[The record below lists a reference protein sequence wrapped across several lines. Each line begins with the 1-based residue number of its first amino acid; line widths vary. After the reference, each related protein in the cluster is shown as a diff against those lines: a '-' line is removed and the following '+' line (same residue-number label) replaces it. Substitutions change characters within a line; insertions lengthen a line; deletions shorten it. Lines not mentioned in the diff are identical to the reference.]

1 MMHTLFSGVVVMP
14 HPRTMNPEH
23 LVGLPVLD
31 VAGATVGT
39 IESVYLDGHT
49 GVPEWA
55 ALTTGMVGG
64 HATLVKPEP
73 SER

>member
-1 MMHTLFSGVVVMP
+1 MP

-31 VAGATVGT
+31 VAAPRSARSRVSTSMCT
-39 IESVYLDGHT
+39 PVYQR
-49 GVPEWA
+49 WA